1 MTALSEDDD
10 ILAAEI
16 ALGVIP
22 LPDRASALE
31 RLRVDPTLADAVARW
46 KDDLAVLVPYG
57 GQRDLWP
64 EIAAKVAAKA
74 TAASPGAVQPMR
86 LRRWKVAAA
95 VLGLAASLLLALQL
109 KAPEPREIR
118 LAAILTGPDRA
129 VATVG
134 IDAARDHL
142 VVQSSALARALTGRV
157 PELWVV
163 PPDGRPR
170 SLGVIAPDVSLSVR
184 AGDAV
189 RNLLAPDAS
198 LAISVEPAG
207 GSPTG
212 QPTGPIVLTGK
223 IVRI

>member
-22 LPDRASALE
+22 LPDRDAALE
-31 RLRVDPTLADAVARW
+31 RLRVEPPLANAVSRW
-46 KDDLAVLVPYG
+46 KTDLAVLAPHG
-57 GQRDLWP
+57 GLRDLWP
-64 EIAAKVAAKA
+64 EIAGKVAAEVS
-74 TAASPGAVQPMR
+74 AASPGALPSTR
-86 LRRWKVAAA
+86 LRRWKVATAA
-95 VLGLAASLLLALQL
+95 LGLAAALLLAVQL
-109 KAPEPREIR
+109 KAPEQREIR

-129 VATVG
+129 VATIG
-134 IDAARDHL
+134 INAARDRL
-142 VVQSSALARALTGRV
+142 VVQSSALARSLTGQV

-189 RNLLAPDAS
+189 KDLLATDAS